1 MYLKSI
7 EINGFKS
14 FANKIVFEFPQGITG
29 IVGPNGSGKSNI
41 GDAVRWVLGEQSA
54 RQLRGSKMED
64 VIFSGTQ
71 SRRPMG
77 FAYVAITFE
86 NANRIIPLDYEE
98 VTVARRVY
106 RSGESEYL
114 INGSSCRRRGLFDY
128 RTRPGGKNLKW
139 QD

>member
-1 MYLKSI
+1 
-7 EINGFKS
+7 
-14 FANKIVFEFPQGITG
+14 
-29 IVGPNGSGKSNI
+29 
-41 GDAVRWVLGEQSA
+41 
-54 RQLRGSKMED
+54 MED

-114 INGSSCRRRGLFDY
+114 INGSSCGEDREGFPYQESEHSRAAQGIAGEDAA
-128 RTRPGGKNLKW
+128 
-139 QD
+139 

>member
-1 MYLKSI
+1 MQD
-7 EINGFKS
+7 S
-14 FANKIVFEFPQGITG
+14 FVER
-29 IVGPNGSGKSNI
+29 
-41 GDAVRWVLGEQSA
+41 RW
-54 RQLRGSKMED
+54 ED

-86 NANRIIPLDYEE
+86 NANRIISLDYEE

-114 INGSSCRRRGLFDY
+114 INGSSCRRKDIVELFYDTGIGLGRLFHH
-128 RTRPGGKNLKW
+128 RTGSG
-139 QD
+139 

>member
-1 MYLKSI
+1 M
-7 EINGFKS
+7 
-14 FANKIVFEFPQGITG
+14 
-29 IVGPNGSGKSNI
+29 
-41 GDAVRWVLGEQSA
+41 RWVLGEQSA
-54 RQLRGSKMED
+54 RQLSGAKMED

-86 NANRIIPLDYEE
+86 NANRIISLDYEE

-114 INGSSCRRRGLFDY
+114 LLHQTTHDY
-128 RTRPGGKNLKW
+128 LRSYHLRFSQP
-139 QD
+139 DPVR

>member
-1 MYLKSI
+1 
-7 EINGFKS
+7 
-14 FANKIVFEFPQGITG
+14 
-29 IVGPNGSGKSNI
+29 
-41 GDAVRWVLGEQSA
+41 
-54 RQLRGSKMED
+54 MED

-114 INGSSCRRRGLFDY
+114 INGSSCRRRDIVELFTILVLVKRAIRLSDKA
-128 RTRPGGKNLKW
+128 RWKKS
-139 QD
+139 